1 MQEYNFDL
9 LHGHQAI
16 AEFTGLAERQVRHL
30 IEIGALPTFKIA
42 RNRCARRSTLTEWLA
57 SLDRVALNPPQSPMI
72 AATGE
77 AGPASSASRR

>member
-1 MQEYNFDL
+1 MRENDFDL

-30 IEIGALPTFKIA
+30 IEVGALPTFKIA

-57 SLDRVALNPPQSPMI
+57 SLDRSALNSPKK
-72 AATGE
+72 
-77 AGPASSASRR
+77 